1 MFNDCYSRSEEIMR
15 EPPLPLYLYS
25 VGEKTLDAGEISE
38 MGSIKNNFAELIWGV
53 EGAGEL
59 TLYGKLFCLSPGDVF
74 FYLPGEAH
82 CHRALSA
89 KWRTRWITFDGPL
102 AEAYFMSFRYP
113 RLLRGGTVPSNAI
126 FESLKKTVADQDWKK
141 IRKNTG
147 ILCQTIANLAIG
159 NPEIVHS
166 GELVKQCMD
175 FILSHLTEPELD
187 LTMICDSLHVSP
199 STLNRLFRKELGVSP
214 GQFIHEK
221 RKKEA
226 QVLLLNTN
234 LSVKE
239 LAARCGFTDPNT
251 FNRFIRRNMGMS
263 PISYRKKN
271 IKKNIARKSQT

>member
-25 VGEKTLDAGEISE
+25 VGEKTLAAGEISE
-38 MGSIKNNFAELIWGV
+38 MGSLKNNFAELIWGV
-53 EGAGEL
+53 EGTGEL
-59 TLYGKLFCLSPGDVF
+59 TLYGKTFSLHPDDIF

-82 CHRALSA
+82 RHLALSER
-89 KWRTRWITFDGPL
+89 WRTRWITFDGPL
-102 AEAYFMSFRYP
+102 AEAYLMSFRYP

-126 FESLKKTVADQDWKK
+126 FEDLKKTIADPDWEK

-147 ILCQTIANLAIG
+147 VLCQTLANLAIG
-159 NPEIVHS
+159 NLEIAHS

-175 FILSHLTEPELD
+175 FILSRLAEPELD
-187 LTMICDSLHVSP
+187 LQMICDSLHVTQSN
-199 STLNRLFRKELGVSP
+199 LNRLFREELGVAP
-214 GQFIHEK
+214 GRFIQD
-221 RKKEA
+221 RRLQEA

-234 LSVKE
+234 LTVKE

-263 PISYRKKN
+263 PITYRKKN
-271 IKKNIARKSQT
+271 IKKKHP

>member
-25 VGEKTLDAGEISE
+25 VGEKTLAAGEISE
-38 MGSIKNNFAELIWGV
+38 MGSLKNNFAELIWGV
-53 EGAGEL
+53 EGTGEL
-59 TLYGKLFCLSPGDVF
+59 TLYGKTFSLHPGDIF

-82 CHRALSA
+82 RHLALSER
-89 KWRTRWITFDGPL
+89 WRTRWITFDGPL
-102 AEAYFMSFRYP
+102 AEAYLMSFRYS

-126 FESLKKTVADQDWKK
+126 FEDLKKTIADPDWEK

-147 ILCQTIANLAIG
+147 VLCQTLANLAIG
-159 NPEIVHS
+159 NLEIAHS

-175 FILSHLTEPELD
+175 FILSHLAEPELD
-187 LTMICDSLHVSP
+187 LTMICDSLHVTQSN
-199 STLNRLFRKELGVSP
+199 LNRLFREKLGVPP
-214 GQFIHEK
+214 GRFIQD
-221 RKKEA
+221 RRLQEA

-234 LSVKE
+234 LTVKE

-263 PISYRKKN
+263 PITYRKKN
-271 IKKNIARKSQT
+271 IKKKHS